1 MKKIDL
7 AQKNCICDVITL
19 AISLRCDIIKAPSV
33 QTWSVYFF
41 VSVQPLSTNFASHL
55 CGAGEPTSGRTVSG
69 RGDISVDQIEN
80 AQTWAHNDVDN
91 SRHRHQIIAGKTCKR
106 IK

>member
-1 MKKIDL
+1 MSNPYL
-7 AQKNCICDVITL
+7 QSVIHT
-19 AISLRCDIIKAPSV
+19 I
-33 QTWSVYFF
+33 
-41 VSVQPLSTNFASHL
+41 FASHL

-106 IK
+106 LKWVKRLNVTSVKRWETLVLLFGSA